1 MARSS
6 SNSNAQRRS
15 RKASRGHRAGPVIVL
30 ALGMGGAGL
39 VLPLD
44 GGDPAEPIS
53 MLIVTE
59 DATEGCPGNGVLLTF
74 GADDNQDG
82 TLEAAETDG
91 STTICDGA
99 RGTNGAPG
107 TSGATCA

>member
-1 MARSS
+1 
-6 SNSNAQRRS
+6 
-15 RKASRGHRAGPVIVL
+15 
-30 ALGMGGAGL
+30 
-39 VLPLD
+39 
-44 GGDPAEPIS
+44 

-59 DATEGCPGNGVLLTF
+59 DTTEGCPGDGVLLTF

-107 TSGATCA
+107 TSGPNVLFTAVGKGEARFFDRATRLVGRRRIERRVESICANPDMQEPPGRAP

>member
-1 MARSS
+1 
-6 SNSNAQRRS
+6 
-15 RKASRGHRAGPVIVL
+15 
-30 ALGMGGAGL
+30 
-39 VLPLD
+39 
-44 GGDPAEPIS
+44 

-59 DATEGCPGNGVLLTF
+59 DATEDCPGNGVLLTY

-99 RGTNGAPG
+99 RGANGAPG
-107 TSGATCA
+107 TNGANVRMTTSTVPLR